1 MPRLDELVRHRV
13 AAMNVLDLGIAE
25 SGLYMIHTKV
35 LARRSIRTENVATA
49 HDWQS
54 ISTCDTS
61 VAGRGAQSL
70 IDDVGVRVSRRLD
83 VLAVIVCNN
92 TIRTFLLH

>member
-13 AAMNVLDLGIAE
+13 AAMNVLDLGITE
-25 SGLYMIHTKV
+25 SGLHMVHTKV
-35 LARRSIRTENVATA
+35 LTRRSIRTENIATA

-61 VAGRGAQSL
+61 IAGRSAQSL

>member
-1 MPRLDELVRHRV
+1 MPRLDELVCYRV

-25 SGLYMIHTKV
+25 SGLHMVHTKV
-35 LARRSIRTENVATA
+35 LARRSIRTENVTTA

-54 ISTCDTS
+54 ISTSDTS

-70 IDDVGVRVSRRLD
+70 IDDMGVRVCR
-83 VLAVIVCNN
+83 
-92 TIRTFLLH
+92 